1 MAVSLYFL
9 GKRDSLNRETHK
21 SSAKGGLCVFV
32 LSKCYLEKS
41 FLSKMK
47 G

>member
-1 MAVSLYFL
+1 MAISFYFV

-32 LSKCYLEKS
+32 LSKCYPNS
-41 FLSKMK
+41 